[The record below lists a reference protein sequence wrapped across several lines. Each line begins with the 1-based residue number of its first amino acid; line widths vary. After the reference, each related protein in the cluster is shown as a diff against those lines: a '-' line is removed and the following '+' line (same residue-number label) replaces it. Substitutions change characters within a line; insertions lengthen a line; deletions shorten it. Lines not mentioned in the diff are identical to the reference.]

1 MTSEIRNETIH
12 SMKRRSNHHNY
23 CLPGIYHITI
33 NTARTLHQPLGRM
46 AGRYD
51 QTDDTAADAPHVELT
66 AIGQMVRQELTTS
79 ISRYYPMLEV
89 QDHVIM
95 PEHLHFILVAHS
107 DILTKGGRSTHLGQV
122 LAGFKQGCN
131 RRYWAMTGQTDP
143 TARPATGSTPEQYRA
158 AALAAASTAAGAAT
172 PAATP
177 AAAKPLRTGAAPSVL
192 GGLAAQPAPAQTPT
206 AQTAAAQTAPALP
219 PLFEP
224 GYCDVMPI
232 DQEQLA
238 TQRAYIKDNPRS
250 RLLRMTHR
258 DRLQVNRRLT
268 DTAVTPSALRGYLQ
282 RECRYQYS
290 DEAFATITQRLLYKE
305 KATPAYTKA
314 TPAYTK
320 ATGTPPFSLK
330 EREHTHI
337 MCDGY
342 GNAELL
348 KLPLLPVV
356 CHRRDAALFE
366 RQMEACMKAAAAGGV
381 LVSARIAKGEQAILD
396 AALQAGYP
404 VVRIEDNGFPEIY
417 HPSKDRINECATGK
431 LLILTPWS
439 YHFRGHDDSINV
451 IFCKTMNCLAQAIC
465 KRKDDWW
472 KK

>member
-1 MTSEIRNETIH
+1 MNRKIKNETIH
-12 SMKRRSNHHNY
+12 SMKRRSYYHNY

-33 NTARTLHQPLGRM
+33 TTARTLHQPLGRM

-51 QTDDTAADAPHVELT
+51 QTDDSAADAPHVELT

-107 DILTKGGRSTHLGQV
+107 DILTKGGRRTHLGQV

-143 TARPATGSTPEQYRA
+143 TARPATGSTPEQYRT
-158 AALAAASTAAGAAT
+158 AALTTAAASNNTAAASNNT
-172 PAATP
+172 
-177 AAAKPLRTGAAPSVL
+177 AAKPPRTGAAPSVT
-192 GGLAAQPAPAQTPT
+192 GGLAAQGAVTTAVAP
-206 AQTAAAQTAPALP
+206 LP

-250 RLLRMTHR
+250 RLLRTAHR
-258 DRLQVNRRLT
+258 DRLQVNRRLM
-268 DTAVTPSALRGYLQ
+268 DTAVTPSALRGYLK
-282 RECRYQYS
+282 RECPYQYS

-305 KATPAYTKA
+305 KATPT
-314 TPAYTK
+314 YTK

-356 CHRRDAALFE
+356 CHRRDAACFE
-366 RQMEACMKAAAAGGV
+366 RQKEACLKAAANGCV
-381 LVSARIAKGEQAILD
+381 LVSARIAKGEQLILD
-396 AALQAGYP
+396 EALQAGYP

-451 IFCKTMNCLAQAIC
+451 IFCKTMNCLVQALC
-465 KRKDDWW
+465 KTKDDWW
-472 KK
+472 KG